1 MKLRYWIWAMAALA
15 FSPVRAQVDSLAN
28 EEEEDYS
35 MYDNVS
41 YADAG
46 TKAYCTNKI
55 EGLSP
60 SKLISVGY
68 DYQMGYSLTSANTP
82 GGQLTENYDQADFA
96 RSNGMRLALNVPVIS
111 RNDFIVQVGAN
122 YWNQGYSL
130 ENAGVN
136 NPVADGLSENGLRTT
151 GLNLTVFKPFDETR
165 FFLFQ
170 GSGDLNGDYSF
181 SDIMPLG
188 YTKYSA
194 AALYGKRVS
203 DRKMWGYGLART
215 YRVGELNYI
224 PILLYNSTN
233 VANTWGTEVLFPA
246 RAHVRR
252 TFSPRSMLFLGYEL
266 EGNSYRMYRTVMPQ
280 NDLEIRRGE
289 LRFRFVY
296 ERSLKDFIWLSAQF
310 GYRYNYSFNADQLPE
325 GQEFFRGFFGDQPLA
340 MEQSLTNPLYFNI
353 SVNLVSP

>member
-1 MKLRYWIWAMAALA
+1 MRKYLA
-15 FSPVRAQVDSLAN
+15 FAAFTGLAFGSTWAQVDSLAT

-35 MYDNVS
+35 LYDNVS
-41 YADAG
+41 FADAG

-68 DYQMGYSLTSANTP
+68 DYQLGYNLTSINTP
-82 GGQLTENYDQADFA
+82 GGQVQDVYEQADFA

-111 RNDFIVQVGAN
+111 RNDLIVQLGAN

-130 ENAGVN
+130 ENEGIDNPIAAGL
-136 NPVADGLSENGLRTT
+136 AANGLRTT
-151 GLNLTVFKPFDETR
+151 GMNLTVFKPFDETR

-181 SDIMPLG
+181 SDIMPLK

-203 DRKMWGYGLART
+203 DRKMWGWGLART

-233 VANTWGTEVLFPA
+233 LANTWGTEVLFPA

-252 TFSPRSMLFLGYEL
+252 TFNPRSMLFMGYEL
-266 EGNSYRMYRTVMPQ
+266 EGNSYRMYRSSVPQ

-296 ERSLKDFIWLSAQF
+296 ERSLKDFIWLSAQV
-310 GYRYNYSFNADQLPE
+310 GYRYNYSFDADVLPE

-353 SVNLVSP
+353 SLNLVSP